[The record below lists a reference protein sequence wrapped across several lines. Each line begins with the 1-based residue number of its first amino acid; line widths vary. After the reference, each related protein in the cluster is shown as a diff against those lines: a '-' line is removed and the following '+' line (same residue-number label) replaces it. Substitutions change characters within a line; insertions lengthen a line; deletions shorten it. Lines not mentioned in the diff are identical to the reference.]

1 LYHRPYCKSI
11 KQKEEMIMKKRQTHL
26 AFFSIM
32 ILALMFVGMQ
42 AFVPVDALAQEEG
55 DGSFEPESAG
65 PHSFYPV
72 TPCRIAESRPWF
84 APWATSHY
92 QGPFSVGTTRCY
104 SNYSA
109 TSTPGDTQDQ
119 GGNLA
124 GCPGTKP
131 ANDAGAFHVVVTAVP
146 VHGAGH
152 VRIYPANVAR
162 PRASILSWSANAG
175 NVSNAVSADSYES
188 TAVDE
193 FCIYIGGFP
202 GGSTHIIMD
211 VMGYFD

>member
-1 LYHRPYCKSI
+1 
-11 KQKEEMIMKKRQTHL
+11 MTKRQTQISFL
-26 AFFSIM
+26 SFM

-42 AFVPVDALAQEEG
+42 AFVPVDALAQVEG
-55 DGSFEPESAG
+55 DGSDTAVLESAG

-84 APWATSHY
+84 APWATPY
-92 QGPFSVGTTRCY
+92 YRGPFSVGTERCY

-109 TSTPGDTQDQ
+109 ATTPGDIQDQ

-124 GCPGTKP
+124 GCPGTKV
-131 ANDAGAFHVVVTAVP
+131 ANDAGAFHVNIAAVP
-146 VHGAGH
+146 VWGSGH
-152 VRIYPANVAR
+152 VRIYPANVGPPNSAVLNWD
-162 PRASILSWSANAG
+162 ASVG
-175 NVSNAVSADSYES
+175 NISNAVSADNYES

-193 FCIYIGGFP
+193 FCIYIGGP
-202 GGSTHIIMD
+202 ASGGEVYIIMD